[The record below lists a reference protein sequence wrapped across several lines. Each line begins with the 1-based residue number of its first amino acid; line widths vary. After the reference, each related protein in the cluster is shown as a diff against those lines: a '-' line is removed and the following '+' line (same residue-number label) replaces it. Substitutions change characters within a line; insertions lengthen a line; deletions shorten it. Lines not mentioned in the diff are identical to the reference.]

1 MAIIGIDLGTT
12 NSLVSV
18 YRNGRAELLPNEWGQ
33 LLTPSCVG
41 VLEDGTVT
49 VGAVAKERL
58 ITHPGETAA
67 SFKTWMGT
75 QKEFLLGGKVF
86 LPHELSALVLR
97 KLAQSAREALGEEIE
112 EAVISVPAY
121 FNDNQRC
128 ATRLAAQ
135 LAGLPVKRLI
145 NEPSAAALYHSHA
158 APQEEQRLLIVDF
171 GGGTLDVSVVDCFE
185 NMVEIVAIAGN
196 NRLGGND
203 IDRAIAAYFCQQTGL
218 TWSALEPQQ
227 QRQLLAL
234 AERGKI
240 GLSQVRDRGCI
251 LAYQMGQET
260 LSAPLDGEVLRAV
273 CQPVFQQ
280 VKEVIIRA
288 VRDSSIPLSAIH
300 DVILVGGSSQ
310 LGVFVDYLEELFSK
324 RPTLAEHPEHTV
336 ALGVGLCA
344 GIKQRCAD
352 LRDLVMTDVCP
363 FSLGVA
369 TCDDI
374 QDANPHMSTLIQ
386 RSSILPA
393 RRTERFFTLSNNQR
407 RIRLSIYQGENY
419 YAADNL
425 LLGELSV
432 SVPPDEAGKQWVAVT
447 FAYDINGI
455 LEVTAESSGGDRRRT
470 VILNPQLNW
479 SEEEIARALERL
491 NTLPDPT
498 LPQEEDLL
506 LLSRAERLFAEL
518 SDQRREEAAW
528 IIQCLRQAV
537 QSGSPIRLAQERE
550 RLSCHLDELEAWVQ
564 RDIWGEPYIDSV
576 EDEEEP
582 L

>member
-18 YRNGRAELLPNEWGQ
+18 YRNRRLELIPNEWGQ
-33 LLTPSCVG
+33 FMTPSCVG

-58 ITHPGETAA
+58 ITHPEETAA

-75 QKEFLLGGKVF
+75 QKEFLLGGKAF

-97 KLAQSAREALGEEIE
+97 KLAQTAQAALGEEIK

-145 NEPSAAALYHSHA
+145 NEPSAAALYHSRAVH
-158 APQEEQRLLIVDF
+158 QEEQRLIIVDF

-203 IDRAIAAYFCQQTGL
+203 IDRAIADFFCQQTGL
-218 TWSALEPQQ
+218 TWASLNPQQ

-234 AERGKI
+234 AEKGKI
-240 GLSQVRDRGCI
+240 NLSQMRDQGCI
-251 LAYQMGQET
+251 LACQIGSETRSIHLDVET
-260 LSAPLDGEVLRAV
+260 LRAI
-273 CQPVFQQ
+273 CQPIFQQ
-280 VKEVIIRA
+280 VKEVIVRA
-288 VRDSSIPLSAIH
+288 VRDSSIPLSAVH
-300 DVILVGGSSQ
+300 DVVLVGGSSK
-310 LGVFVDYLEELFSK
+310 LGVFVDYLEGLFSK
-324 RPTLAEHPEHTV
+324 RPTLTEHPERTV
-336 ALGVGLCA
+336 ALGVGVCA
-344 GIKQRCAD
+344 GIKQRSAE
-352 LRDLVMTDVCP
+352 LREIVMTDVCP

-369 TCDDI
+369 TCNDI
-374 QDANPHMSTLIQ
+374 QDANPHMANLIQ

-407 RIRLSIYQGENY
+407 RVRLAIYQGENY

-432 SVPPDEAGKQWVAVT
+432 SVPPDEAGKQWVSVT

-455 LEVTAESSGGDRRRT
+455 LEVTAESSSGNRKRT
-470 VILNPQLNW
+470 VILNPRLNW
-479 SEEEIARALERL
+479 SEEEIAQALERL
-491 NTLPDPT
+491 NALPNQT

-506 LLSRAERLFAEL
+506 LLSWAERLFAEL
-518 SDQRREEAAW
+518 PDRRREEAAY
-528 IIQCLRQAV
+528 IIQALNEAL
-537 QSGSPIRLAQERE
+537 QSGSSIRLAQERE
-550 RLSCHLDELEAWVQ
+550 RLRQHLEDLEAWSQ
-564 RDIWGEPYIDSV
+564 RDIWGDTYIGNEGDM
-576 EDEEEP
+576 

>member
-41 VLEDGTVT
+41 VLEDGSVT

-75 QKEFLLGGKVF
+75 QKEFLLGGKLF
-86 LPHELSALVLR
+86 LPHELSALLLR
-97 KLAQSAREALGEEIE
+97 KLAQTAREALGEEIE

-145 NEPSAAALYHSHA
+145 NEPSAAALFHCHT
-158 APQEEQRLLIVDF
+158 APQKEQRLLIVDF

-203 IDRAIAAYFCQQTGL
+203 IDLAIAVYFCQQTGL
-218 TWSALEPQQ
+218 VWSDLNPQQ

-234 AERGKI
+234 AEQGKL
-240 GLSQVRDRGCI
+240 GLSQVRDRRCI
-251 LAYQMGQET
+251 LACQMGQEVW
-260 LSAPLDGEVLRAV
+260 SVPLDEETLRAV
-273 CQPVFQQ
+273 CQPVFRQ
-280 VKEVIIRA
+280 VKEVITRA

-300 DVILVGGSSQ
+300 DVILVGGSSR

-324 RPTLAEHPEHTV
+324 RPALAEHPEYTV

-352 LRDLVMTDVCP
+352 LRELVMTDVCP

-369 TCDDI
+369 TCNDI
-374 QDANPHMSTLIQ
+374 QDVNPHMATLIQ

-407 RIRLSIYQGENY
+407 RVRVDIYQGENY

-432 SVPPDEAGKQWVAVT
+432 SVPPDEAGKQWVEVT

-455 LEVTAESSGGDRRRT
+455 LEVTAQSSGGDRRSK

-479 SEEEIARALERL
+479 SEEEIAQALERL
-491 NTLPDPT
+491 QAIPNPA

-506 LLSRAERLFAEL
+506 LLSRAERLFAQL
-518 SDQRREEAAW
+518 SDCRREEAAW
-528 IIQCLRQAV
+528 IIQALHEAC
-537 QSGSPIRLAQERE
+537 QSGSSIRLTRERE
-550 RLSCHLDELEAWVQ
+550 NLRRRLDELEAWVQ
-564 RDIWGEPYIDSV
+564 RDIWEEPYI
-576 EDEEEP
+576 EDEENIP
-582 L
+582 

>member
-12 NSLVSV
+12 NSLVSI

-75 QKEFLLGGKVF
+75 QKEFLLGGKTF

-112 EAVISVPAY
+112 EAIISVPAY

-158 APQEEQRLLIVDF
+158 AHREEQRLLIVDF

-218 TWSALEPQQ
+218 TWSTLDSQQ
-227 QRQLLAL
+227 QRQLLSL

-240 GLSQVRDRGCI
+240 SLSQTRDHGCV
-251 LAYQMGQET
+251 LACQMGQKT
-260 LSAPLDGEVLRAV
+260 LSVLLDGEILRAI
-273 CQPVFQQ
+273 CQPIFQQ
-280 VKEVIIRA
+280 VKEVIVRA

-300 DVILVGGSSQ
+300 DVVLVGGSSQ
-310 LGVFVDYLEELFSK
+310 MGVFVDYLEALFSK
-324 RPTLAEHPEHTV
+324 RPTW
-336 ALGVGLCA
+336 
-344 GIKQRCAD
+344 R
-352 LRDLVMTDVCP
+352 
-363 FSLGVA
+363 
-369 TCDDI
+369 
-374 QDANPHMSTLIQ
+374 ST
-386 RSSILPA
+386 RS
-393 RRTERFFTLSNNQR
+393 TQ
-407 RIRLSIYQGENY
+407 
-419 YAADNL
+419 
-425 LLGELSV
+425 
-432 SVPPDEAGKQWVAVT
+432 
-447 FAYDINGI
+447 
-455 LEVTAESSGGDRRRT
+455 
-470 VILNPQLNW
+470 
-479 SEEEIARALERL
+479 
-491 NTLPDPT
+491 
-498 LPQEEDLL
+498 
-506 LLSRAERLFAEL
+506 
-518 SDQRREEAAW
+518 
-528 IIQCLRQAV
+528 
-537 QSGSPIRLAQERE
+537 
-550 RLSCHLDELEAWVQ
+550 
-564 RDIWGEPYIDSV
+564 
-576 EDEEEP
+576 
-582 L
+582 